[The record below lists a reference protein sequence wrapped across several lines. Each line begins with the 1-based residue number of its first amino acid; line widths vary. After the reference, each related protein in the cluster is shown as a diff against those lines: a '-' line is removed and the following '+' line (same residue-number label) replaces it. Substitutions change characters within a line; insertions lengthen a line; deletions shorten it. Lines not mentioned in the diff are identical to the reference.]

1 MPPSQHRIIDAP
13 REWLGDLAGLFLPRR
28 CAACDRPLIRAEA
41 SLCLGC
47 LHDLPR
53 LRLHQEPGNRVERLF
68 WGKVP
73 VEAAAALLQ
82 FNRSGKVQRILHRL
96 KYTGDRTVGLE
107 LGRMMAEAL
116 QASERFHTLDTILA
130 VPLHSSRLRERGFNQ
145 SQILVDG
152 FREVWPL
159 QPMHQSLMRVTRTA
173 TQTRKGRWDR
183 WTNVKEAFD
192 LASPEALAGAHV
204 LVVDDVVTTGATLEG
219 CIRALTSANGLRVSV
234 CTAATA

>member
-1 MPPSQHRIIDAP
+1 MTPSRHRTIDGP
-13 REWLGDLAGLFLPRR
+13 VEWLGDLVGLFLPRR
-28 CAACDRPLIRAEA
+28 CAACDRPLTRSET

-47 LHDLPR
+47 LNDLPR

-82 FNRSGKVQRILHRL
+82 FNRSGKVQRMLHRL

-107 LGRMMAEAL
+107 LGRMMAETL
-116 QASERFHTLDTILA
+116 QGSERFSTLDTILA
-130 VPLHSSRLRERGFNQ
+130 VPLHPSRLRQRGFNQ
-145 SQILVDG
+145 SQVLVDG

-159 QPMHQSLMRVTRTA
+159 RSMHQSLMRVTRTT
-173 TQTRKGRWDR
+173 TQTHKGRWDR

-192 LASPEALAGAHV
+192 LVSPEVLAGAHV

-219 CIRALTSANGLRVSV
+219 CIRALTSAQGLRVSV